1 MEDVEVFA
9 MGADSTLV
17 FYGVRYTIP
26 EEEQELLELR
36 SDPRQQLARRCKLDS
51 WWGRFASE
59 SGEEAYYLFVGAKLG
74 SIGYEGQFEIGRR
87 RDDIEATMEAV
98 DEKLKLS
105 GIEEE
110 PRLYV
115 QFCPDY

>member
-1 MEDVEVFA
+1 

-26 EEEQELLELR
+26 EGEYELLESK
-36 SDPRQQLARRCKLDS
+36 SDPRQLLARRCQLDS

-59 SGEEAYYLFVGAKLG
+59 SGEEVYYLFVGAKVG
-74 SIGYEGQFEIGRR
+74 SLGYEGQVEICLS
-87 RDDIEATMEAV
+87 RDDLKVTMEGV
-98 DEKLKLS
+98 GEKLKRS

-110 PRLYV
+110 PRLYI
-115 QFCPDY
+115 QFCPDN